1 MGLVKTRRPVTMH
14 PPPPATFTVAE
25 AKVDESADKEAAAR
39 RWQLHATSSSVL
51 PIAKT
56 GEGLCRCVNLNDGG
70 YCRWK

>member
-1 MGLVKTRRPVTMH
+1 MGLVKTRRLAAMH
-14 PPPPATFTVAE
+14 PPSPAASTF
-25 AKVDESADKEAAAR
+25 AKATVDESADKEAAAR

-51 PIAKT
+51 PIARA